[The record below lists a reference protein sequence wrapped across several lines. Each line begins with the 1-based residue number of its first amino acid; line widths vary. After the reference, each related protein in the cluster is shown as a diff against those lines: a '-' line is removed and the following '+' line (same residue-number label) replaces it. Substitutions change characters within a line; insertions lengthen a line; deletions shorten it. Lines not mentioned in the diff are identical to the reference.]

1 MKGSPMASA
10 NKTVLDQM
18 ITDVRKIHRRYY
30 NTTHYIAVIVTVIL
44 ILQIWWM
51 TGGYR

>member
-1 MKGSPMASA
+1 MST
-10 NKTVLDQM
+10 NKTALETVF
-18 ITDVRKIHRRYY
+18 TNVRKVHREYY

-51 TGGYR
+51 LGGHR